1 MQMLY
6 NSESYAVVQFD
17 VPAEASAAT
26 SIQPAGQQGLHANE
40 GLTRGGYEIVDKFA
54 RKEIFIEG
62 ALAESFK
69 EGVEALI
76 ETQPSEEEIDD
87 YLGRFTSLMHQPVVL
102 H

>member
-6 NSESYAVVQFD
+6 NSDSFVVVQF
-17 VPAEASAAT
+17 EAAADGE
-26 SIQPAGQQGLHANE
+26 AGP
-40 GLTRGGYEIVDKFA
+40 LTRGGYEIVDKFA

-69 EGVEALI
+69 QGVQALI
-76 ETQPSEEEIDD
+76 EASPDPQAMDD
-87 YLGRFTSLMHQPVVL
+87 YIEGYAQLAQQPLIL

>member
-6 NSESYAVVQFD
+6 NSDSFVVVQF
-17 VPAEASAAT
+17 EAAADGE
-26 SIQPAGQQGLHANE
+26 AGP
-40 GLTRGGYEIVDKFA
+40 LTRGGYEIVDKFA

-69 EGVEALI
+69 QGVQALI
-76 ETQPSEEEIDD
+76 DTSPDPQAMDD
-87 YLGRFTSLMHQPVVL
+87 YIEGYAQLAQQPLTL